1 MHKNH
6 RPADVASAP
15 ETSRSP
21 TSRVEQVAL
30 ARSGYA
36 FIYPPLEK
44 IPSIVVENFP
54 ALGRL
59 TAARFLEWVLENPE
73 GVVSLP
79 TGKTPEHFIRYTQH
93 FLRTWNQPATARTL
107 EELGLSTARKPD
119 LSGLRFVQID
129 EFYPIDSK
137 QHNSFYYYVNKY
149 YIKGFGLDRARALLI
164 DPLRIGLPRGLTLD
178 DVFPERRVDLSLRI
192 RRVTTLLEKRQQ
204 EVLRAVDDFC
214 TEYERRIREMGG
226 LGFFLGGIG
235 PDGHIAFNIR
245 GSDFYSTTRLLDP
258 NYETKA
264 AAATD
269 LGGMEVARHKSV
281 ITIGLRTITYNPN
294 VVAIVIAAGEA
305 KARIVAGTIQSEVSS
320 QYPGSVLGLLP
331 NARFYLTAG
340 AASLLAARIYVNLA
354 RAEQVPD
361 EQVHRIVMDLS
372 LATGKPLRHL
382 TREDF
387 QQDRLAAELLKK
399 TQATPQQ
406 LRQQTE
412 ERVLECL
419 RRGHAPVENKTLLH
433 TAPHHD
439 DIILAYLPYVTNA
452 VRRRSTRHCFA
463 YMTSGFN
470 AVTNSYMY
478 GAVTDLLERLRH
490 ADFRSRI
497 TPDFFEADNVLARR
511 IDTSHY
517 FQGVAKYHDERRQ
530 EAAAQRLLRNVIELY
545 EDDNLDNVQ
554 QRLVELANYFRT
566 QYPGKKDIPLVQQLK
581 GRMREWESDL
591 KWAYYG
597 FTGETVRH
605 LRLGF
610 YKGDIFTETPTL
622 ERDVP
627 PIRDL
632 LLEINPDIVTV
643 AFDPEGSGPD
653 THYKVLQAVSAA
665 LRQFEERTGRHDVQV
680 LGYRNVWF
688 RFHPADANL
697 YVPVSLTHMNDLEAC
712 FDTCFATQRTAS
724 FPSWEYD
731 GPFSRLARLIQA
743 QQYEQ
748 IKTFLGEDF
757 FVYNEDHG
765 LRAACG
771 MVYLREMSLSEFYSR
786 SAELKQYTEETPPP
800 TNP

>member
-6 RPADVASAP
+6 RQASPAPAVVGVPRPS
-15 ETSRSP
+15 
-21 TSRVEQVAL
+21 SRVEQLAL
-30 ARSGYA
+30 ARSDYE
-36 FIYPPLEK
+36 FQYPPTER

-73 GVVSLP
+73 GVISLP
-79 TGKTPEHFIRYTQH
+79 TGNTPEHFIRYTQH
-93 FLRTWNQPATARTL
+93 YLETWTRKETMQAL
-107 EELGLSTARKPD
+107 EGLGVQTTRKPD

-164 DPLRIGLPRGLTLD
+164 DPLRIGLPRGVD
-178 DVFPERRVDLSLRI
+178 IADIFPEMKVDLSLRI
-192 RRVTTLLEKRQQ
+192 RRVTSVLEKRQQ

-214 TEYERRIREMGG
+214 TDYERRIRELGG
-226 LGFFLGGIG
+226 LGFFLGGVG

-245 GSDFYSTTRLLDP
+245 GSDLFSTTRLLDP

-281 ITIGLRTITYNPN
+281 ITIGLATITYNQEA
-294 VVAIVIAAGEA
+294 VALVSAAGEA
-305 KARIVAGTIQSEVSS
+305 NARIVADTICSDLGNEH
-320 QYPGSVLGLLP
+320 PGSVLGRLP

-340 AASLLAARIYVNLA
+340 AARRLTNRLFVNLTRQDKVA
-354 RAEQVPD
+354 DDQLY
-361 EQVHRIVMDLS
+361 RIVMDLAS
-372 LATGKPLRHL
+372 APGRPVRHL
-382 TREDF
+382 TKEDF
-387 QQDRLAAELLKK
+387 QQDRFGAELLGK

-406 LRQQTE
+406 LKEQTE
-412 ERVLECL
+412 QRILENL
-419 RRGHAPVENKTLLH
+419 QRGHAPVENKTLLH
-433 TAPHHD
+433 TSPHHD

-452 VRRRSTRHCFA
+452 VRRRSTKHCFA
-463 YMTSGFN
+463 YLTSGFN
-470 AVTNSYMY
+470 AVTNGYMHTV
-478 GAVTDLLERLRH
+478 VTDLLERLKRGE
-490 ADFRSRI
+490 FRSRF

-517 FQGVAKYHDERRQ
+517 FQGVAKYHDEQRH

-545 EDDNLDNVQ
+545 EDDDLNNVQ
-554 QRLVELANYFRT
+554 QRLIELANYFRT
-566 QYPGKKDIPLVQQLK
+566 QYPGKKDTPLAQQLK

-610 YKGDIFTETPTL
+610 YKGDIFTEAPTL
-622 ERDVP
+622 DRDVP

-632 LLEINPDIVTV
+632 LLEIAPDIVTV

-665 LRQFEERTGRHDVQV
+665 LQQYEEQSGRHDTRV

-688 RFHPADANL
+688 RFHPAEANL

-731 GPFSRLARLIQA
+731 GPFSRLARRIQA
-743 QQYEQ
+743 RQYEQ
-748 IKTFLGEDF
+748 IKTLLGEDF

-771 MVYLREMSLSEFYSR
+771 MVYLREMSVAEFYTKSD
-786 SAELKQYTEETPPP
+786 ELKHYTEEV
-800 TNP
+800 